1 MNSDHPVVLAPAVA
15 APLRTVL
22 RLEAAAV
29 LAVGLLG
36 YQQLDGHWGRFGL
49 LFLAPDL
56 ALLGYLAGPRI
67 GALAYNALHS
77 YIGPMLLMAVATLV
91 PALHSAPGQ
100 GLVILWWC
108 HIAFDRMV
116 GYGLK
121 YPTDFGDTH
130 LGHVGRNV
138 GRA

>member
-1 MNSDHPVVLAPAVA
+1 MTSGHPVVLAPAVA

-29 LAVGLLG
+29 LAVGLLA
-36 YQQLDGHWGRFGL
+36 YQHLDGHWGRFAL

-56 ALLGYLAGPRI
+56 ALFGYLAGARI
-67 GALAYNALHS
+67 GAIAYNALHS
-77 YIGPMLLMAVATLV
+77 YVAPMVLMAMATLV
-91 PALHSAPGQ
+91 PALDAPPWR

-130 LGHVGRNV
+130 LGRVGRNV